1 MAHRCSLHP
10 RPGTII
16 CTWVVTAGR
25 ISAGVLATSVK
36 EPGLAA
42 LLSDTV
48 PVRQDEP
55 DNGPADS
62 QNQQQEQQKRGAAP
76 ATHPAP
82 WPSPW

>member
-1 MAHRCSLHP
+1 MGSYGGAYI
-10 RPGTII
+10 G
-16 CTWVVTAGR
+16 
-25 ISAGVLATSVK
+25 GVLVTSVK